1 VCEADGKPDL
11 SELAGIIVRML
22 SVKDHMTLA
31 VAGQR
36 WHHRG
41 LLEQHVRD
49 VFSEP
54 ATRFHARV
62 DRLLDDPAAL
72 VAYPQLVRRLQRLR
86 DQRRTVRQAR
96 YAS

>member
-1 VCEADGKPDL
+1 MPNERA
-11 SELAGIIVRML
+11 VRNAML

-41 LLEQHVRD
+41 TLEQHVRD

-54 ATRFHARV
+54 ATQFHARV
-62 DRLLDDPAAL
+62 DRLLDTPDAL
-72 VAYPQLVRRLQRLR
+72 REHPQLVRRLQRLR
-86 DQRRTVRQAR
+86 DQRRRERVAR